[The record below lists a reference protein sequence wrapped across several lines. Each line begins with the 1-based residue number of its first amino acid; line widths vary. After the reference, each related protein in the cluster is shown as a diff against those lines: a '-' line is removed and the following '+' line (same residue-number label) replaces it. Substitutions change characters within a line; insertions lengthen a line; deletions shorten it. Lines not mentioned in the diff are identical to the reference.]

1 MMMMM
6 MMMIVHSIHQR
17 FDRHG
22 HELHSMCCYQC
33 ELVCVDV
40 RDPPL
45 PPQHHRHYPARSVL
59 HLNQSL
65 SLMQMMVMT
74 MIVVDVYPSPDR
86 QTRKQQQ
93 RRREGKIQTEKAA
106 SLSSL
111 SIRADTTEIPL
122 TQQQTEAGDLFK
134 STRRSEVRSLPT
146 LISEIAVE

>member
-1 MMMMM
+1 M
-6 MMMIVHSIHQR
+6 MMMIVDSIHQR

-40 RDPPL
+40 RDPPP

-74 MIVVDVYPSPDR
+74 RIVVDVYPSPADR
-86 QTRKQQQ
+86 LSHASSSSEGERAKYKLKKQPAS
-93 RRREGKIQTEKAA
+93 AA
-106 SLSSL
+106 SLFEPIQQKSL
-111 SIRADTTEIPL
+111 SHNNKPKRAIYSRVHGALRFAHYPH
-122 TQQQTEAGDLFK
+122 
-134 STRRSEVRSLPT
+134 
-146 LISEIAVE
+146 